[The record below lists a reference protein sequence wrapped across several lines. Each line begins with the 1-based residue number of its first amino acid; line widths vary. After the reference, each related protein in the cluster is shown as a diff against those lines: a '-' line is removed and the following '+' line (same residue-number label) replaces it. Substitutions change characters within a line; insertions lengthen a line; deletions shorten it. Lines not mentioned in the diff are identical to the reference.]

1 MVFLRVVITLCL
13 WFTSNL
19 QVFAA
24 VTDNTQLAV
33 WANEAIIATFTYDY
47 QNFLTRQKEIA
58 TYFTA
63 DGWIRYTKALQDANL
78 PETVKKNAY
87 YVSAVATMPPEI
99 KVVKE
104 GSWQAIMP
112 VLVVYKN
119 PQNIQKQTL
128 AITLTFIKSPIGVR
142 GLAVTNLQAAVLKT
156 PCKCDNDASLKAV
169 A

>member
-1 MVFLRVVITLCL
+1 MNCLRAIIIGLLCL
-13 WFTSNL
+13 TSSL
-19 QVFAA
+19 QVCAA
-24 VTDNTQLAV
+24 TDNTQLAV

-78 PETVKKNAY
+78 PETVKANDY

-99 KVVKE
+99 KLLKE
-104 GSWQAIMP
+104 GTWQAIMP

-128 AITLTFIKSPIGVR
+128 AITLTFVKSSAGVR

-156 PCKCDNDASLKAV
+156 PCKCDSDANFKAI